1 MYQFFV
7 EENQLAGDR
16 ISILG
21 SDVNHIKNVLR
32 MKQGERVRVS
42 VKLERAVSENAS
54 GNISLE
60 DVSTSEDGIAQASSR
75 SFFGTIEAI
84 TDDEVIVLIES
95 EDENGTELA
104 NRIYLF
110 QGLPKGDKMELIIQK
125 AVELGVYEII
135 PVAMKNCVVKLD
147 DKKAASKVK
156 RWQAISESAA
166 KQSKRTIIPEITM
179 PLSWKEALKKAEEL
193 DIVLVPYENERGM
206 EATREIM
213 QNINRG
219 QSIGIFVGA
228 EGGFSTEEINQIAPV
243 ENGENTTKL
252 SDNGKDK
259 KEEASDCIQKK
270 SHRISLGRRILRTE
284 TAGLATL
291 SMLIFCL
298 DE

>member
-7 EENQLAGDR
+7 EENQKTGDK
-16 ISILG
+16 IVILG

-32 MKQGERVRVS
+32 MKGGERVRVS
-42 VKLERAVSENAS
+42 VKSDEYTQHIARNILNEAKDSNSCAVE
-54 GNISLE
+54 IQ
-60 DVSTSEDGIAQASSR
+60 TSR
-75 SFFGTIEAI
+75 SYFGTIDSI
-84 TDDEVIVLIES
+84 TEDEVIVHIQE
-95 EDENGTELA
+95 EDEAGTELS

-147 DKKAASKVK
+147 AKKADSKVK

-166 KQSKRTIIPEITM
+166 KQSKRTVIPEIQM
-179 PLSWKEALKKAEEL
+179 PMTWKEALKKAEEL
-193 DIVLVPYENERGM
+193 DVVLVPYENERGM

-213 QNINRG
+213 QNINAG
-219 QSIGIFVGA
+219 QSIGIFVGP
-228 EGGFSTEEINQIAPV
+228 EGGFAPEEIDTIAPV
-243 ENGENTTKL
+243 QGVESGYNIFTEENRSLENVYRI
-252 SDNGKDK
+252 SEGV
-259 KEEASDCIQKK
+259 
-270 SHRISLGRRILRTE
+270 HRISLGRRILRKE

-291 SMLIFCL
+291 SMLVFCL

>member
-7 EENQLAGDR
+7 EENQLTGDR
-16 ISILG
+16 IAILG

-32 MKQGERVRVS
+32 MKSGEKVRVS
-42 VKLERAVSENAS
+42 IADS
-54 GNISLE
+54 G
-60 DVSTSEDGIAQASSR
+60 R
-75 SFFGTIEAI
+75 SFFGIIDTMD
-84 TDDEVIVLIES
+84 DDEVIVTIES

-110 QGLPKGDKMELIIQK
+110 QGLPKGDKMEMIIQK

-147 DKKAASKVK
+147 DKKAGNKVK

-166 KQSKRTIIPEITM
+166 KQSKRTLIPEITM

-193 DIVLVPYENERGM
+193 DVILVPYENERGM
-206 EATREIM
+206 EATREVMRSI
-213 QNINRG
+213 QPG
-219 QSIGIFVGA
+219 QSIGIFIGP
-228 EGGFSTEEINQIAPV
+228 EGGFTPEEIGVAP
-243 ENGENTTKL
+243 G
-252 SDNGKDK
+252 
-259 KEEASDCIQKK
+259 
-270 SHRISLGRRILRTE
+270 HRISLGRRILRTE